1 MTRCKTLSIV
11 TFALLIGVGA
21 AASRTS
27 AADKAVLRLRAFV
40 VNMSG
45 TGGPPSG
52 STLEIV
58 IERWSTDAEREK
70 LRGLLIE
77 KGSDA
82 LLRALQ
88 SIKPRAGYIRGS
100 TSLGWDIQYARE
112 QPAADGGRRVILATD
127 RPMSYWELTN
137 RPRSVEYEFTLAE
150 IRLSKDGKGEGK
162 LAPAA
167 KISWD
172 ADTRTIEIENYGT
185 EPVRLS
191 HVEVEGA
198 RRAP

>member
-1 MTRCKTLSIV
+1 MTRYKTPSIV
-11 TFALLIGVGA
+11 TFALVVAVGA
-21 AASRTS
+21 AASLTS
-27 AADKAVLRLRAFV
+27 AADKAVLRLRAFA
-40 VNMSG
+40 VNISG
-45 TGGPPSG
+45 TGVPATGA
-52 STLEIV
+52 TLEIV
-58 IERWSTDAEREK
+58 IERWSTDVEREK

-88 SIKPRAGYIRGS
+88 GIKPRAGYIRGS
-100 TSLGWDIQYARE
+100 TSLGWDVQYARE
-112 QPAADGGRRVILATD
+112 QPSADGGRRVILATD
-127 RPMSYWELTN
+127 RPMSYWELSN

-172 ADTRTIEIENYGT
+172 ADTRTIEIENYGM
-185 EPVRLS
+185 EPVRLAQAQ
-191 HVEVEGA
+191 VEGA
-198 RRAP
+198 KK

>member
-1 MTRCKTLSIV
+1 MTRYKTPSIV
-11 TFALLIGVGA
+11 TFALVVAVGA
-21 AASRTS
+21 AASLTS
-27 AADKAVLRLRAFV
+27 AADKAVLRLRAFA

-45 TGGPPSG
+45 TGGPATG
-52 STLEIV
+52 ATLEIV

-88 SIKPRAGYIRGS
+88 GIKPRAGYIRGS

-112 QPAADGGRRVILATD
+112 QALGEGSRRVILATD
-127 RPMSYWELTN
+127 RPMSYWELSN

-172 ADTRTIEIENYGT
+172 ADTRTIEIENYGM
-185 EPVRLS
+185 EPVRLAQ
-191 HVEVEGA
+191 VQVEGA
-198 RRAP
+198 KK

>member
-1 MTRCKTLSIV
+1 MTRYKTPSIV
-11 TFALLIGVGA
+11 TFALVVAVGA
-21 AASRTS
+21 AASLTS
-27 AADKAVLRLRAFV
+27 AADKAVLRLRAFA

-45 TGGPPSG
+45 AGGPRTG
-52 STLEIV
+52 TLEIT

-88 SIKPRAGYIRGS
+88 GIKPRAGYIRGS
-100 TSLGWDIQYARE
+100 TSLGWDVQYARE
-112 QPAADGGRRVILATD
+112 QPSADGGRRVILATD
-127 RPMSYWELTN
+127 RPMSYWELSN

-150 IRLSKDGKGEGK
+150 IRLTKDGKGEGK

-167 KISWD
+167 KISWNQ
-172 ADTRTIEIENYGT
+172 DTRTIEIENYGM
-185 EPVRLS
+185 EPVRLTQ
-191 HVEVEGA
+191 VQVEGA
-198 RRAP
+198 KK

>member
-1 MTRCKTLSIV
+1 MTRYKTPSIV
-11 TFALLIGVGA
+11 TFALVVAVGA
-21 AASRTS
+21 AASLTS
-27 AADKAVLRLRAFV
+27 AADKAVLRLRAFA

-45 TGGPPSG
+45 AGGPRTG
-52 STLEIV
+52 TLEIV

-88 SIKPRAGYIRGS
+88 GIKPRAGYIRGS
-100 TSLGWDIQYARE
+100 TSLGWDVQYARE
-112 QPAADGGRRVILATD
+112 QPSADGGRRVILATD
-127 RPMSYWELTN
+127 RPMSFWELSN

-150 IRLSKDGKGEGK
+150 IRLTKDGKGEGK

-172 ADTRTIEIENYGT
+172 ADTRTIEIENYGM
-185 EPVRLS
+185 EPVRLTQ
-191 HVEVEGA
+191 VQVEGA
-198 RRAP
+198 KK

>member
-88 SIKPRAGYIRGS
+88 SIKPRAGYIRSS
-100 TSLGWDIQYARE
+100 TSLGWDVQYARE
-112 QPAADGGRRVILATD
+112 QPSGDGRRVIIATD
-127 RPMSYWELTN
+127 RPMSFWELST
-137 RPRSVEYEFTLAE
+137 RPRSAEYEFTLAE

-162 LAPAA
+162 LA
-167 KISWD
+167 
-172 ADTRTIEIENYGT
+172 
-185 EPVRLS
+185 L
-191 HVEVEGA
+191 
-198 RRAP
+198 

>member
-1 MTRCKTLSIV
+1 MTRYKTPSIV
-11 TFALLIGVGA
+11 TFALVVAVGA
-21 AASRTS
+21 AASLTS
-27 AADKAVLRLRAFV
+27 AADKAVLRLRAFA

-45 TGGPPSG
+45 TGGPATG
-52 STLEIV
+52 ATLEIV

-88 SIKPRAGYIRGS
+88 GIKPRAGYIRGS
-100 TSLGWDIQYARE
+100 TSLGWDVQYARE
-112 QPAADGGRRVILATD
+112 QPSADGGRRVILATN
-127 RPMSYWELTN
+127 RPMSYWELSN

-150 IRLSKDGKGEGK
+150 IRLSKDAKGEGK

-172 ADTRTIEIENYGT
+172 ADTRTIEIENYGM
-185 EPVRLS
+185 EPVRLAQ
-191 HVEVEGA
+191 VQVEGA
-198 RRAP
+198 KR

>member
-1 MTRCKTLSIV
+1 MTRRKTSFVV
-11 TFALLIGVGA
+11 TFALVVAVGA
-21 AASRTS
+21 AASLTS
-27 AADKAVLRLRAFV
+27 AADKAVLRLRAFT

-52 STLEIV
+52 ATLDIV

-88 SIKPRAGYIRGS
+88 GIKPRAGYIRPS
-100 TSLGWDIQYARE
+100 NSLGWDIQYARE
-112 QPAADGGRRVILATD
+112 RPSGDGGRQVILATD
-127 RPMSYWELTN
+127 RPMSYWELTS
-137 RPRSVEYEFTLAE
+137 RPRSAEYEFTLAE
-150 IRLSKDGKGEGK
+150 IRLNKDGKGEGK

-172 ADTRTIEIENYGT
+172 ADTRTIEIENYGM
-185 EPVRLS
+185 EPVRLTD
-191 HVEVEGA
+191 VQVQEA
-198 RRAP
+198 KK

>member
-1 MTRCKTLSIV
+1 MTRYKTPSIV
-11 TFALLIGVGA
+11 TFALVAVGA
-21 AASRTS
+21 AASLTS
-27 AADKAVLRLRAFV
+27 AADKAVLRLRAFA

-45 TGGPPSG
+45 AGGPRTG
-52 STLEIV
+52 TLEIV

-88 SIKPRAGYIRGS
+88 GIKPRAGYIRGS
-100 TSLGWDIQYARE
+100 TSLGWDVQYARE
-112 QPAADGGRRVILATD
+112 QPSADGGRRVILATD
-127 RPMSYWELTN
+127 RPMSFWELSN

-150 IRLSKDGKGEGK
+150 IRLTKDGKGEGK

-172 ADTRTIEIENYGT
+172 ADTRTIEIENYGM
-185 EPVRLS
+185 EPVRLTQ
-191 HVEVEGA
+191 VQVEGA
-198 RRAP
+198 KK